1 MKKVLNEVVT
11 PVGFKI
17 NNSVGRQTK
26 NVNWKE
32 KERIKKRIKVRRAL
46 SEQQLNLDDQISSIY
61 VNVSLK
67 VRAAIEV

>member
-32 KERIKKRIKVRRAL
+32 KERIKVRRAL

-61 VNVSLK
+61 ENVSLK